1 MKNFIRAK
9 VTNTGFQYADIVGE
23 SIRLIS
29 AEQFNAVYIFYYD
42 IFEEKLYIQRLDNV
56 NKCIGTPLNSKVVLK
71 DEWDAIAE
79 RDGNLYANTTTIYN
93 RISLQNVLSNA
104 LLIGRGLFETNDFI
118 YQTSQKVSGIRLGWK
133 ILFRSSD
140 YYSSVLRHYLWKK
153 VENYVIAEDTAD
165 DTIPEDIDS
174 YYEWHTD
181 QGDMRIV
188 HQYTICNHRHHNRS
202 VIIYND
208 GKYICT
214 KCNSDITKAV
224 NNILYDTKDT
234 NILNKKNKLYQLGF
248 DNFNMPDLFGH
259 ENMVPISKLPSYYD
273 GTTENILDLLKSDY
287 TVEDKKYK
295 IIQSGDYTPDE
306 IRRAVLQYL
315 SDKDT

>member
-1 MKNFIRAK
+1 MKNFIKAK

-29 AEQFNAVYIFYYD
+29 AEQFDAVYIFYYD
-42 IFEEKLYIQRLDNV
+42 IFEEKLYIQRLDHV

-71 DEWDAIAE
+71 DGWDAIAE
-79 RDGNLYANTTTIYN
+79 RDGDLYANTTIDN
-93 RISLQNVLSNA
+93 RISLRNVLSNA
-104 LLIGRGLFETNDFI
+104 LLIDRGLFDTNDFI

-133 ILFRSSD
+133 ILFRSSN

-153 VENYVIAEDTAD
+153 VENYVITEDTVD
-165 DTIPEDIDS
+165 DTIPED
-174 YYEWHTD
+174 
-181 QGDMRIV
+181 MRIV
-188 HQYTICNHRHHNRS
+188 RQYTICNHRDHNRS
-202 VIIYND
+202 AIIYND

-259 ENMVPISKLPSYYD
+259 ENIVPISKLPSYYD

-295 IIQSGDYTPDE
+295 IIQ
-306 IRRAVLQYL
+306 YL
-315 SDKDT
+315 SDKDA

>member
-1 MKNFIRAK
+1 MKNFIKAK

-29 AEQFNAVYIFYYD
+29 AEQFDAVYIFYYD
-42 IFEEKLYIQRLDNV
+42 IFEEKLYIQRLDHV

-71 DEWDAIAE
+71 DGWDAIAE
-79 RDGNLYANTTTIYN
+79 RDGDLYANTTIDN
-93 RISLQNVLSNA
+93 RISLRNVLSNA

-133 ILFRSSD
+133 ILFRSSN

-153 VENYVIAEDTAD
+153 VENYVIAEDAAD

-188 HQYTICNHRHHNRS
+188 HQYTICNHRDHNRS
-202 VIIYND
+202 AIIYND

-248 DNFNMPDLFGH
+248 DNFNMPDLFGYKH
-259 ENMVPISKLPSYYD
+259 MVPISKLPSYYD
-273 GTTENILDLLKSDY
+273 GTTEDILDLLKSDY
-287 TVEDKKYK
+287 TVDDKKYK

-315 SDKDT
+315 SDKDA

>member
-1 MKNFIRAK
+1 MKNFIKAK

-29 AEQFNAVYIFYYD
+29 AEQFDAVYIFYYD
-42 IFEEKLYIQRLDNV
+42 IFEEKLYIQRLDHV

-71 DEWDAIAE
+71 DGWDAIAE
-79 RDGNLYANTTTIYN
+79 RDGDLYANTTIDN
-93 RISLQNVLSNA
+93 RISLRNVLSNA
-104 LLIGRGLFETNDFI
+104 LLIDRGLFETNDFI

-133 ILFRSSD
+133 ILFRSSN

-153 VENYVIAEDTAD
+153 VENYVITEDTVD
-165 DTIPEDIDS
+165 DTIPED
-174 YYEWHTD
+174 
-181 QGDMRIV
+181 MRIV
-188 HQYTICNHRHHNRS
+188 RQYTICNHRDHNRS
-202 VIIYND
+202 AIIYND

-259 ENMVPISKLPSYYD
+259 EHMVPVSKLPSYIDDFPGQQTINSIMESTTIDPVKKVEMLHDELGLSYD
-273 GTTENILDLLKSDY
+273 
-287 TVEDKKYK
+287 
-295 IIQSGDYTPDE
+295 Q
-306 IRRAVLQYL
+306 IRRIVLEKT
-315 SDKDT
+315 SKS

>member
-1 MKNFIRAK
+1 MKNFIKAK

-29 AEQFNAVYIFYYD
+29 AEQFDAVYIFYYD
-42 IFEEKLYIQRLDNV
+42 IFEEKLYIQRLDHV

-71 DEWDAIAE
+71 DGWDAIAE
-79 RDGNLYANTTTIYN
+79 RDGDLYANTTIDN
-93 RISLQNVLSNA
+93 RISLRNVLSNA
-104 LLIGRGLFETNDFI
+104 LLIDRGLFETNDFI

-133 ILFRSSD
+133 ILFRSSN

-153 VENYVIAEDTAD
+153 VENYVITEDTVD
-165 DTIPEDIDS
+165 DTIPED
-174 YYEWHTD
+174 
-181 QGDMRIV
+181 MRIV
-188 HQYTICNHRHHNRS
+188 RQYTICNHRDHNRS

-259 ENMVPISKLPSYYD
+259 EHMIPVSKLPSYIDDFPGQQTINSIMESTTIDSVKKVEMLNDGLGLSYD
-273 GTTENILDLLKSDY
+273 QIKRIILEKTS
-287 TVEDKKYK
+287 KF
-295 IIQSGDYTPDE
+295 
-306 IRRAVLQYL
+306 
-315 SDKDT
+315 

>member
-1 MKNFIRAK
+1 MKNFIKAK

-29 AEQFNAVYIFYYD
+29 AEQFDAVYIFYYD
-42 IFEEKLYIQRLDNV
+42 IFEEKLYIQRLDHV
-56 NKCIGTPLNSKVVLK
+56 NKCIGTPLNSKVILK
-71 DEWDAIAE
+71 DGWDAIAE
-79 RDGNLYANTTTIYN
+79 RDGDLYANTTIDN
-93 RISLQNVLSNA
+93 RISLRNVLSNA
-104 LLIGRGLFETNDFI
+104 LLIDRGLFETNDFI

-133 ILFRSSD
+133 ILFRSSN

-153 VENYVIAEDTAD
+153 VENYVIAEDIVD
-165 DTIPEDIDS
+165 DTIPED
-174 YYEWHTD
+174 
-181 QGDMRIV
+181 MRIV
-188 HQYTICNHRHHNRS
+188 RQYTICNHRDHNRS
-202 VIIYND
+202 AIIYND

-259 ENMVPISKLPSYYD
+259 EHMVPVSKLPSYIDDFPGQQTINSIMESTTIDPVKKVEMLHDELGLSYD
-273 GTTENILDLLKSDY
+273 
-287 TVEDKKYK
+287 
-295 IIQSGDYTPDE
+295 Q
-306 IRRAVLQYL
+306 IRRIVLEKT
-315 SDKDT
+315 SKS